1 MPPAMMAASNIRVLL
16 RPLIEPPIP
25 KRLQLGQ
32 TINADPACWREG
44 LKTSFQP
51 AWALTLFH
59 YGNHG
64 DDVGRVLA
72 GVSVQPGEREAL
84 TDALIDLGYP
94 YVDET
99 ENPASRLFLD
109 GV

>member
-51 AWALTLFH
+51 
-59 YGNHG
+59 
-64 DDVGRVLA
+64 
-72 GVSVQPGEREAL
+72 GEREAL